1 MNYTAEELFNLL
13 NEQDE
18 CPLSTEP
25 LTVSTEPYIHIVQ
38 NLHSLI
44 QNLQ

>member
-13 NEQDE
+13 NEQDIY
-18 CPLSTEP
+18 PLSTEP
-25 LTVSTEPYIHIVQ
+25 LSANTEPSMQLVQ
-38 NLHSLI
+38 NLPSLA